1 MVTLQTY
8 LLYAL
13 LFLIMFFLAKRA
25 SDKGEWFWM
34 ILAILMYSIV
44 FGMRY
49 GVGVDHISYLKEY
62 EQLAFVSDNPYDDTE
77 IGYRLIRNIL
87 VNGGFHFSIYFGLI
101 AFLQLW
107 LIFKSV
113 QKDRFVYPYLVTAF
127 FLGCIWLSYSNGL
140 RQCLAFCIFVYSLLF
155 VENKKQL
162 PIHWLLLLLATT
174 MHNSA
179 WLLFAIAPLLYIRK
193 DWFRNI
199 KTQYVL
205 LVVAI
210 IVGKLPQMEGWLMS
224 FEGNMG
230 ILDGFMEETGYN
242 NYFEYEDGEGIA
254 RSSAKAAGV
263 GYFVELIKNI
273 MLIWFCNE
281 TKKFNA
287 NNRIVTYMYNLTY
300 IGILMHYLFITS
312 QLMARVNNY
321 FYGFAYIFG
330 AYTLHYLY
338 KDNKKMFWVLL
349 GLYLLTIIG
358 TLYRMYDNTSAFY
371 FFWQS
376 GLYGK

>member
-1 MVTLQTY
+1 MV
-8 LLYAL
+8 
-13 LFLIMFFLAKRA
+13 
-25 SDKGEWFWM
+25 
-34 ILAILMYSIV
+34 LAILIYSIV

-49 GVGVDHISYLKEY
+49 GVGVDHLAYLDGYK
-62 EQLAFVSDNPYDDTE
+62 QLFLVGFDNPYDDTE
-77 IGYRLIRNIL
+77 VGYRFIMKSL
-87 VNGGFHFSIYFGLI
+87 VRGGFHFAFYFGLI

-107 LIFKSV
+107 LVFKAV
-113 QKDRFVYPYLVTAF
+113 KKDRFVYPYLVTAF

-140 RQCLAFCIFVYSLLF
+140 RQWLAFAIFAYSLLF

-179 WLLFAIAPLLYIRK
+179 WLLFAIAPLLYFRA

-199 KTQYVL
+199 KTQYIL

-210 IVGKLPQMEGWLMS
+210 IVGKLPQIGGWLMS

-230 ILDGFMEETGYN
+230 VLEGFMEETGYDD
-242 NYFEYEDGEGIA
+242 YFENDDGEGIV
-254 RSSAKAAGV
+254 RSGAKTAGV
-263 GYFVELIKNI
+263 GYFVELANNI
-273 MLIWFCNE
+273 MLVWFCNK
-281 TKKFNA
+281 TKEFNA
-287 NNRIVTYMYNLTY
+287 NNRVVTYMYNLTY
-300 IGILMHYLFITS
+300 LGILGRYVFAMSPVL
-312 QLMARVNNY
+312 ARINYY

-338 KDNKKMFWVLL
+338 NNNRKAFWILL
-349 GLYLLTIIG
+349 GLYTLTFVG
-358 TLYRMYDNTSAFY
+358 TMFRMYDNTSAFY

>member
-1 MVTLQTY
+1 MIGLQTY
-8 LLYAL
+8 LVYTL
-13 LFLIMFFLAKRA
+13 LFITMLLLAKRA

-34 ILAILMYSIV
+34 VLAILIYSII

-49 GVGVDHISYLKEY
+49 GVGVDHIGYLTEYVQLSFSKEIP
-62 EQLAFVSDNPYDDTE
+62 FDDTE
-77 IGYRLIRNIL
+77 IGYRLFRNIL
-87 VNGGFHFSIYFGLI
+87 ANSDFHFSLYFGLI
-101 AFLQLW
+101 AFVQLW

-113 QKDRFVYPYLVTAF
+113 QKDRFIYPYLVTSF

-140 RQCLAFCIFVYSLLF
+140 RQCLAFCIFAYSLLF

-193 DWFRNI
+193 DWFQNVKI
-199 KTQYVL
+199 QYIL
-205 LVVAI
+205 LALAI
-210 IVGKLPQMEGWLMS
+210 VVGKLPSIGNWLMS
-224 FEGNMG
+224 FEGNLG
-230 ILDGFMEETGYN
+230 ILEGFMEDTGYN
-242 NYFEYEDGEGIA
+242 GYFEYEDGEGIA
-254 RSSAKAAGV
+254 RSSATVAGV
-263 GYFVELIKNI
+263 GYYVESIKNI
-273 MLIWFCNE
+273 VLIWFCNK
-281 TKKFNA
+281 TKEFNA

-300 IGILMHYLFITS
+300 LGILCHYAFIMS
-312 QLMARVNNY
+312 PVLSRINYY

-338 KDNKKMFWVLL
+338 NNNKKMFWVLL

>member
-1 MVTLQTY
+1 MIGLQTY
-8 LLYAL
+8 LIYTL
-13 LFLIMFFLAKRA
+13 LFIIMYFLSKRA

-34 ILAILMYSIV
+34 VLAILIYSIV

-49 GVGVDHISYLKEY
+49 GVGVDHINYLIEY
-62 EQLAFVSDNPYDDTE
+62 KQLAVGYDSVYDTTE
-77 IGYRLIRNIL
+77 TGYKLLRDTLAHS
-87 VNGGFHFSIYFGLI
+87 GAHFSIYFGLI

-113 QKDRFVYPYLVTAF
+113 QKDKFIYSYLVISF

-140 RQCLAFCIFVYSLLF
+140 RQCLAFCIFAYSLLF

-179 WLLFAIAPLLYIRK
+179 WLLFAIAPLLYCRA

-199 KTQYVL
+199 KTQYIL

-210 IVGKLPQMEGWLMS
+210 IIGKLPQIGAGLMS
-224 FEGNMG
+224 FDGNFG
-230 ILDGFMEETGYN
+230 ILEDFMEETGYDG
-242 NYFEYEDGEGIA
+242 YFEYDDGEDIV
-254 RSSAKAAGV
+254 RSSEKAAGV
-263 GYFVELIKNI
+263 GFFVELVKSVVF
-273 MLIWFCNE
+273 IWFCNDIKE
-281 TKKFNA
+281 YNA
-287 NNRIVTYMYNLTY
+287 NNKMVVYMYNLTY
-300 IGILMHYLFITS
+300 LGILLHYVFISS
-312 QLMARVNNY
+312 QLIGRINYY

-338 KDNKKMFWVLL
+338 NKNKKMFWVLL
-349 GLYLLTIIG
+349 GLYLLTFVG
-358 TLYRMYDNTSAFY
+358 TMYRMYDNTAAFY

>member
-13 LFLIMFFLAKRA
+13 LFLVMFLLAKRA

-34 ILAILMYSIV
+34 VLAILIYSII

-49 GVGVDHISYLKEY
+49 GVGVDHLSYLADY
-62 EQLAFVSDNPYDDTE
+62 QRVSFALDSQYDDTE
-77 IGYRLIRNIL
+77 VGFRFIRDTFAK
-87 VNGGFHFSIYFGLI
+87 GGFHFAIYFGLI

-107 LIFKSV
+107 LVFKAV
-113 QKDRFVYPYLVTAF
+113 KKDKFIYPYLIIAF
-127 FLGCIWLSYSNGL
+127 FLGCVWLSYSNGL
-140 RQCLAFCIFVYSLLF
+140 RQQLAFAIFAYSLLF

-174 MHNSA
+174 MHDSA
-179 WLLFAIAPLLYIRK
+179 WLLFAIAPLLYIRT
-193 DWFRNI
+193 DWFTNI
-199 KTQYVL
+199 KIQYIL
-205 LVVAI
+205 LAVAI
-210 IVGKLPQMEGWLMS
+210 IVGKLPQIEAWLMS
-224 FEGNMG
+224 WEGNYG
-230 ILDGFMEETGYN
+230 FLDEYMKETGYE
-242 NYFEYEDGEGIA
+242 NYFEYGDNENIFQNKETG
-254 RSSAKAAGV
+254 GV
-263 GYFVELIKNI
+263 GYYVNMVRNI
-273 MLIWFCNE
+273 VIILFSAN
-281 TKKFNA
+281 TKQYNSKD
-287 NNRIVTYMYNLTY
+287 RIVTYMYNLTF

-312 QLMARVNNY
+312 QLMARVNYY

-338 KDNKKMFWVLL
+338 NKNKKMFWVLL
-349 GLYLLTIIG
+349 GLYLLTVVG
-358 TLYRMYDNTSAFY
+358 TMYRMYDNTSAFY